1 MANAKKL
8 DCTWPKARLE
18 PRRLRVADD
27 YLQGVLDG
35 KSFLVFDGA
44 MGTQLQ
50 ARGLAAGEL
59 PELLCLTNP
68 EEVTQ
73 IHAAYVAAGADAVTT
88 NTFGANQDK
97 LGTAATVEEIFDAAV
112 ACARIGGGDL
122 RCRRGLRPQVGGPLR
137 RRGHRPHRAALGAH
151 GHAALRRR
159 LRAVCPP
166 GASRHRRGRRPL
178 YHRDHGRPR
187 GGQGGTPGREGELR
201 PARLRDHDVCGGRK
215 DVFGHHAR
223 GGRGDALLAGGR
235 RRGHQ
240 LLPWPRRPRA
250 ARGAHAAVGKVP
262 RHGAGKRRASARRGR
277 RHRL

>member
-35 KSFLVFDGA
+35 KNFLVFDGA

-73 IHAAYVAAGADAVTT
+73 IHAAYVAAGADVVTT

-97 LGTAATVEEIFDAAV
+97 LGTAAT
-112 ACARIGGGDL
+112 
-122 RCRRGLRPQVGGPLR
+122 
-137 RRGHRPHRAALGAH
+137 
-151 GHAALRRR
+151 
-159 LRAVCPP
+159 
-166 GASRHRRGRRPL
+166 
-178 YHRDHGRPR
+178 
-187 GGQGGTPGREGELR
+187 
-201 PARLRDHDVCGGRK
+201 
-215 DVFGHHAR
+215 
-223 GGRGDALLAGGR
+223 
-235 RRGHQ
+235 
-240 LLPWPRRPRA
+240 
-250 ARGAHAAVGKVP
+250 
-262 RHGAGKRRASARRGR
+262 
-277 RHRL
+277 

>member
-73 IHAAYVAAGADAVTT
+73 IHAAYVAAGADVVTT

-97 LGTAATVEEIFDAAV
+97 LGTAATV
-112 ACARIGGGDL
+112 
-122 RCRRGLRPQVGGPLR
+122 
-137 RRGHRPHRAALGAH
+137 
-151 GHAALRRR
+151 
-159 LRAVCPP
+159 
-166 GASRHRRGRRPL
+166 
-178 YHRDHGRPR
+178 
-187 GGQGGTPGREGELR
+187 
-201 PARLRDHDVCGGRK
+201 
-215 DVFGHHAR
+215 
-223 GGRGDALLAGGR
+223 
-235 RRGHQ
+235 
-240 LLPWPRRPRA
+240 
-250 ARGAHAAVGKVP
+250 
-262 RHGAGKRRASARRGR
+262 
-277 RHRL
+277 

>member
-73 IHAAYVAAGADAVTT
+73 IHAAYVAAGADVVTT

-112 ACARIGGGDL
+112 TCARRSGARYVAADIGPTGQLLEPMGTLPFDDAYEL
-122 RCRRGLRPQVGGPLR
+122 FARQA
-137 RRGHRPHRAALGAH
+137 RAATAAGADLFIIETM
-151 GHAALRRR
+151 ADL
-159 LRAVCPP
+159 
-166 GASRHRRGRRPL
+166 
-178 YHRDHGRPR
+178 

-201 PARLRDHDVCGGRK
+201 PARLRDYDVCGGRK

-240 LLPWPRRPRA
+240 LLPWP
-250 ARGAHAAVGKVP
+250 
-262 RHGAGKRRASARRGR
+262 
-277 RHRL
+277 